1 MQMDVVEYRQYL
13 RSLGY
18 RQWRMLQS
26 NEIRELPNVM
36 REDEIL
42 KKAMYGSY
50 EGGWAMIVATDQ
62 RIIFIDRKIFRRKV
76 QYIAYRN
83 IFSFDY
89 SADIFYGQIEI
100 YARGAKITMR
110 RIRRKQL
117 IDFCQ
122 YLDQMVEEP
131 HQKK

>member
-1 MQMDVVEYRQYL
+1 MN
-13 RSLGY
+13 SLEFRKQLKSQGY
-18 RQWRMLQS
+18 RQWRMLRS
-26 NEIRELPNVM
+26 NELREIPTLL
-36 REDEIL
+36 RDEEIV
-42 KKAMYGSY
+42 KKAIYGSY
-50 EGGWAMIVATDQ
+50 EGGWAMMVATDQ
-62 RIIFIDRKIFRRKV
+62 RVIFVDRKIFRSKV

-89 SADIFYGQIEI
+89 SSNFFYGQIEI
-100 YARGAKITMR
+100 FARGAKVVLN
-110 RIRRKQL
+110 RIRRNYL